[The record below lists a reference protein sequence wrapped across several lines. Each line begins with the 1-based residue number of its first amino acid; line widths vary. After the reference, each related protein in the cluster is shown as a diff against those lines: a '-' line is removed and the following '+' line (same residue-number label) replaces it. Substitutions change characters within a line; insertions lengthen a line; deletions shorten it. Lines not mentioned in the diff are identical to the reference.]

1 MTNPTIPTLPGD
13 CSVMD
18 AAFAYTR
25 AGLWIGPLKAGT
37 KHPGSVMGDTWHE
50 RTFSDAES
58 VAAWFAGSAQDYGV
72 FLHAGRSGLVI
83 IDVDYPD
90 QVPEFMHAALR
101 SAPFH
106 SSRTNVPGKG
116 HYLFRQPPGRD
127 IGNSNGQLGR
137 EWGQIRGRN
146 GVIVLEPSPHPDAA
160 TGGCYHWVRA
170 GEIPYLP
177 EDLAALLPDATPGMT
192 VATKQA
198 MLDFFAQATEARKPW
213 LFEELMKRFS
223 NEASVGSRH
232 DAAVTAATW
241 LARESAAGLYPAQ
254 SSFFALGE
262 AFLGMIGTDRDARF
276 EYADIV
282 AWSIGQLTPE
292 RIDEVRR
299 KHPPRSLAAEVRAH
313 DFPPGPPAVRHLTPV
328 PSSPPTVAAQGPP
341 TSAPPSPTAAASTWA
356 QPAPPPPAP
365 AAVQVT
371 PEPEQGEQSEPVEP
385 ASWST
390 IDLDGFLTGE
400 HEPVKATLM
409 RRTDGVCLL
418 YPGLVHSFHGESESG
433 KSFVAQATVAAALE
447 AGQRCLYVDFES
459 DPASIV
465 SRFLELGVAPQKIKA
480 HLDYRR
486 PEVGPNATAAEATA
500 WGEMMSGRYA
510 IVVIDGVTDS
520 LGLWSLKST
529 DNDEVSRWMQQFPR
543 RLAARTSAAVVLID
557 HVAKDKETRGRFAI
571 GAQAKM
577 AGLDGAGYVVD
588 VVDPLGRGM
597 RGVLAIRVGKDRPG
611 QVRQH
616 GGPMRKGDRTQLVA
630 EFVLDAT
637 GDRLVAS
644 FEVPSDSHPRFRP
657 TGYMERISTWLA
669 THAGANKSAI
679 RTSISGRAAVVDTAL
694 ELLIEEGYVE
704 AKRDGNATLHAVL
717 QPYVERMDPI
727 LQQKTSVHEAPS
739 AARAAPSCRCPNGE
753 YGLHAPECPHEDSEA
768 ATA

>member
-1 MTNPTIPTLPGD
+1 MTNPTIPTLPNN

-18 AAFAYTR
+18 AAFAYIR

-50 RTFSDAES
+50 RTFNDAES
-58 VAAWFAGSAQDYGV
+58 VATWFAGSTADYGV

-83 IDVDYPD
+83 IDVDYPEL
-90 QVPEFMHAALR
+90 VPEFMHAALR

-106 SSRTNVPGKG
+106 ASRANVPGKG
-116 HYLFRQPPGRD
+116 HYLFLQPPGRD

-137 EWGQIRGRN
+137 EWGQVRGRN

-160 TGGCYHWVRA
+160 TGGHYHWVRR
-170 GEIPYLP
+170 GEIPYFP
-177 EDLAALLPDATPGMT
+177 EGLAALLPDATPGMT
-192 VATKQA
+192 AASRQS
-198 MLDFFAQATEARKPW
+198 MLDFFAQCTEERKPW
-213 LFEELMKRFS
+213 LFEELMKRFA

-241 LARESAAGLYPAQ
+241 LARESAAGLYAAQ
-254 SSFFALGE
+254 PSFYKLGE
-262 AFLGMIGTDRDARF
+262 AFLDMIGTDRDARF

-282 AWSIGQLTPE
+282 AWSIGQLTAE

-313 DFPPGPPAVRHLTPV
+313 DFPPGPPAVRHFAPAP
-328 PSSPPTVAAQGPP
+328 PSSPPLAAAQVPPMSASLPP
-341 TSAPPSPTAAASTWA
+341 TAPPPTWA
-356 QPAPPPPAP
+356 PPAPPPSAPDP
-365 AAVQVT
+365 AAAQVS
-371 PEPEQGEQSEPVEP
+371 PPVAESEERVEP

-465 SRFLELGVAPQKIKA
+465 SRFLELGVSPANIKA
-480 HLDYRR
+480 NLDYRR
-486 PEVGPNATAAEATA
+486 PEVGPNATPAEAAA
-500 WGEMMSGRYA
+500 WMEMMSGRYA

-543 RLAARTSAAVVLID
+543 RLAARTYAAVVLID

-588 VVDPLGRGM
+588 VIDPLGRGM

-637 GDRLVAS
+637 GDRLAAS

-679 RTSISGRAAVVDTAL
+679 RSAISGRAAVVDTAL

-717 QPYVERMDPI
+717 HSYVERMDPI
-727 LQQKTSVHEAPS
+727 LQQQKTSTVHEPAGL
-739 AARAAPSCRCPNGE
+739 RVVSCSCPNGQ
-753 YGLHAPECPHEDSEA
+753 YGLHAPECRHEDAESA
-768 ATA
+768 

>member
-1 MTNPTIPTLPGD
+1 MTNATIPTLPQG

-18 AAFAYTR
+18 AAFAYVS
-25 AGLWIGPLKAGT
+25 AGLWIGPLVAGT
-37 KHPGSVMGDTWHE
+37 KHPGSVMGDSWDE
-50 RTFSDAES
+50 RTFRDPES
-58 VAAWFAGSAQDYGV
+58 VAAWFSGSTADYGL

-90 QVPEFMHAALR
+90 LVPEFMHAALR

-106 SSRTNVPGKG
+106 SSRRDVPGKG
-116 HYLFRQPPGRD
+116 HYVFLQPPGRD

-137 EWGQIRGRN
+137 EWGQVRGRN
-146 GVIVLEPSPHPDAA
+146 GVIVLQPSPHPDAES
-160 TGGCYHWVRA
+160 GGYYCWVRT

-192 VATKQA
+192 VASKQA
-198 MLDFFAQATEARKPW
+198 MLDFFANCTESRKPW
-213 LFEELMKRFS
+213 LFEELMRRFS
-223 NEASVGSRH
+223 NEAAIGSRH

-254 SSFFALGE
+254 PSFFALGE
-262 AFLGMIGTDRDARF
+262 AFLGLIGGDRDARR

-292 RIDEVRR
+292 RIEEVRR

-313 DFPPGPPAVRHLTPV
+313 EFPA
-328 PSSPPTVAAQGPP
+328 SPPVT
-341 TSAPPSPTAAASTWA
+341 
-356 QPAPPPPAP
+356 APPPQTPAP
-365 AAVQVT
+365 LPLPPTPAAAQASPPPSVAEPVVT
-371 PEPEQGEQSEPVEP
+371 EEAPEKVEP
-385 ASWST
+385 ASWAT

-400 HEPVKATLM
+400 HEPARATLM
-409 RRTDGVCLL
+409 RRADGVCLL
-418 YPGLVHSFHGESESG
+418 YRGLVHSFHGESESG
-433 KSFVAQATVAAALE
+433 KSFIAQAAVAVALE
-447 AGQRCLYVDFES
+447 AEERCLYVDFES

-465 SRFLELGVAPQKIKA
+465 GRFLELGVPPWKIKA
-480 HLDYRR
+480 YLDYRR
-486 PEVGPNATAAEATA
+486 PEVGPNATPAEAAA
-500 WGEMMSGRYA
+500 WLEMMSGRYV

-543 RLAARTSAAVVLID
+543 RLAARTTAAVVLID

-588 VVDPLGRGM
+588 VVEPLGRGL
-597 RGVLAIRVGKDRPG
+597 RGCLGVRVGKDRPG

-637 GDRLVAS
+637 GDHLVAS
-644 FEVPSDSHPRFRP
+644 LEVPSDSKPRWRP
-657 TGYMERISTWLA
+657 TGYMERVSTWLA
-669 THAGANKSAI
+669 SHAGANKTAI
-679 RTSISGRAAVVDTAL
+679 RNAIGGRGATVDTAI

-704 AKRDGNATLHAVL
+704 AKRDGNATLHAVVT
-717 QPYVERMDPI
+717 PYVERMDPKI
-727 LQQKTSVHEAPS
+727 QRTSTVHEPGLHS
-739 AARAAPSCRCPNGE
+739 VPTCDCPNGQ
-753 YGLHAPECPHEDSEA
+753 YGLHAPTCPHTDASEESA
-768 ATA
+768 